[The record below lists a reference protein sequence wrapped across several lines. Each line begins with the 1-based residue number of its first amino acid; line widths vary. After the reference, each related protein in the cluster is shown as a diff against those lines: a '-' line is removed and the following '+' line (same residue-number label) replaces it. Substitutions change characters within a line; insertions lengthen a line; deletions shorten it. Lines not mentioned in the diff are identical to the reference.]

1 MTANASIQARGLGG
15 RSWRH
20 LGAAVWRG
28 VHRHDLTGMAAAV
41 AYHSIFSFFAG
52 FFFLACVATQFGRSQ
67 ENLEWILAV
76 LRNVLPPPGIRLAEE
91 NLARF
96 LRPVSKEA
104 LPLALILSL
113 WTASNVV
120 EVVMRGLNRIYSV
133 TETRP
138 WWQTRIGAI
147 VLTAMAS
154 FFFIVAFNL
163 TIFERQTVA
172 GLDKLLH
179 YRTILP
185 ELLHALQWP
194 LIWLGSVGA
203 AAVIYFLAPNFSRT
217 QRRIALPGAVFFA
230 VVWFILNQG
239 FTGYLANFG
248 DFDRIYGPLGTAMAV
263 LLWVY
268 LSSLILLIG
277 GEINAE
283 VGRVLPRKSKKPV
296 PTTAEAA

>member
-1 MTANASIQARGLGG
+1 MTAIKTIRAPGLGG
-15 RSWRH
+15 RSIRH

-52 FFFLACVATQFGRSQ
+52 FFFLACLATQFGRSQ
-67 ENLEWILAV
+67 ENLEWILSA
-76 LRNVLPPPGIRLAEE
+76 LRNILPPPGIRLAEE
-91 NLARF
+91 NLSRF

-120 EVVMRGLNRIYSV
+120 EIVMRGLNRIYSV

-138 WWQTRIGAI
+138 WWRTRLGALT
-147 VLTAMAS
+147 LTALAS

-163 TIFERQTVA
+163 TLFERQTVA
-172 GLDKLLH
+172 GLDRLLH
-179 YRTILP
+179 YRTIIP
-185 ELLHALQWP
+185 EMLHFLQLP
-194 LIWLGSVGA
+194 LILMGSVGA
-203 AAVIYFLAPNFSRT
+203 AALIYFLAPNFSRT
-217 QRRIALPGAVFFA
+217 QRRIALPGAMFFA
-230 VVWFILNQG
+230 IFWFILNQG
-239 FTGYLANFG
+239 FTGYLAHFG

-283 VGRVLPRKSKKPV
+283 VGRLLPRKSKEPRK
-296 PTTAEAA
+296 TLAGAA